1 MRSKT
6 ENLQNTTTGDIALG
20 GTAGAGGGTIVILFA
35 KTLFQDGS
43 LEQTL
48 LVYLAPSISVA
59 ISALSLWISSKVKS
73 GLALMQLKRQVRQGR
88 AELQRLRQDL
98 LPASSSTAHIEKLEG
113 YIQELEKA
121 YFAAIRDLGMKTAK
135 EIHCSGRTPSEAD
148 FK

>member
-6 ENLQNTTTGDIALG
+6 EKLQSTTAGDLALG
-20 GTAGAGGGTIVILFA
+20 GTAGAGGGTVVILLSKA
-35 KTLFQDGS
+35 LFQDGS

-59 ISALSLWISSKVKS
+59 ISALSLWVSRKVKS
-73 GLALMQLKRQVRQGR
+73 GIALMQLKRQVRQGR
-88 AELQRLRQDL
+88 AELQRLRQTI
-98 LPASSSTAHIEKLEG
+98 PASSFSTAHIEELEG

-135 EIHCSGRTPSEAD
+135 DVYCSGRTPSETD
-148 FK
+148 LK